1 MLKYIV
7 QLYFFCE
14 NLQSFQYSSVKMLHF
29 YYMNHLI
36 KSIYYSL
43 FHPKKL
49 ALLDYEATPYPVYSK
64 ENPNAF
70 LLQLINEKKSNYKQ
84 LLHDALQFKDEFLNI
99 REEKNITNATE
110 PGWNNLFLPGL
121 DMVMLYT
128 ILSTIKPKQYLEIG
142 SGTSTKMAVKAKT
155 EQQLHYRITCI
166 DPAPRKEI
174 SSVANQW
181 LNVALQ
187 KAPLSLFESLE
198 ENDVLFFDG
207 SHVLHANSDVQ
218 WFFMEVLPRL
228 KKGVVVQVHDI
239 YLPYDYPQNMC
250 NRFYA
255 EQYILATALLLNPV
269 KFEILLPNFY
279 ISEDDELKQILQP
292 LWNELPFVESHGGS
306 FWFRIVK

>member
-1 MLKYIV
+1 MEQLRKIV
-7 QLYFFCE
+7 
-14 NLQSFQYSSVKMLHF
+14 H
-29 YYMNHLI
+29 
-36 KSIYYSL
+36 SL
-43 FHPKKL
+43 FNP
-49 ALLDYEATPYPVYSK
+49 ARIAVLDYPVTPLPVYSK

-70 LLQLINEKKSNYKQ
+70 LLQRIEEKKSDYKQ
-84 LLHDALQFKDEFLNI
+84 LLTDALQFKDVFLNI
-99 REEKNITNATE
+99 KEEKEITSATE

-128 ILSTIKPKQYLEIG
+128 ILSIIKPKQYVEIG
-142 SGTSTKMAVKAKT
+142 SGTSTKIAAKAKT
-155 EQQLHYRITCI
+155 EQQLNSHITCI
-166 DPAPRKEI
+166 DPFPRKEI

-181 LNVALQ
+181 LNVPLQ

-255 EQYILATALLLNPV
+255 EQYILATALLSNPE

-279 ISEDDELKQILQP
+279 VSENSELKQILEP
-292 LWNELPFVESHGGS
+292 LWNELPSVESHGGS